1 MVQVKKVLLIAALML
16 ALSGCTPETANRV
29 SPDSNPGR
37 ASEKPTHKISVEDKE
52 NHGKTARRG
61 QYCSVKGAR
70 TKSKHGADLIC
81 RRNNNGDGPLRWR
94 GL

>member
-1 MVQVKKVLLIAALML
+1 MRISKWAAGAVLVL
-16 ALSGCTPETANRV
+16 ALSACTPETANRV
-29 SPDSNPGR
+29 SPDANPGR
-37 ASEKPTHKISVEDKE
+37 ASEKPAHKISVEDKE